1 MHPLLSNRSFST
13 YARAARAQGGGGLRA
28 VIATCCLVFSG
39 AGLALETDKEAKVE
53 WEAAGNSTMAISD
66 GIRTLTMEDNVVVT
80 QGSLRI
86 TGDKAVFEYS
96 ASNNEIQRITVEGS
110 PVNYSQTLSNDGS
123 SVTGTSTSLALYSD
137 DAAQSIVEL
146 RGNASLNSPDSAM
159 SCAAIVYLVDLD
171 LIREATGPCSGSLDN
186 TANN

>member
-1 MHPLLSNRSFST
+1 MHPKLRTNSIST
-13 YARAARAQGGGGLRA
+13 DARFASRGSAGTIVALCA
-28 VIATCCLVFSG
+28 FLASS
-39 AGLALETDKEAKVE
+39 AGLALEADKEAKVE
-53 WEAAGNSTMAISD
+53 WEADGDSTMEIND

-96 ASNNEIQRITVEGS
+96 MSSNEIQRITVQGS
-110 PVNYSQTLSNDGS
+110 PVNYSQKLSEDGS
-123 SVTGTSTSLALYSD
+123 RVSGTSTSFALYNDS
-137 DAAQSIVEL
+137 ATAQSIVEL

-171 LIREATGPCSGSLDN
+171 LIREATGPCSGSLDSTSRN
-186 TANN
+186 

>member
-13 YARAARAQGGGGLRA
+13 YARAARAQRGGGVGA

-39 AGLALETDKEAKVE
+39 ASSALETDKEAKVE
-53 WEAAGNSTMAISD
+53 WKAAGNSTMAISD

-96 ASNNEIQRITVEGS
+96 VSSNEIQRITVEGS

-137 DAAQSIVEL
+137 AAAQSIVEL
-146 RGNASLNSPDSAM
+146 KGNASLNSPDSAM

-186 TANN
+186 TADN